1 MLNTYLLQTQE
12 LLQNPPAP
20 NPLYATANL
29 IDYINRARLIL
40 AGDAECV
47 RVYGQFSTVVGQR
60 QYPFSALNVATV
72 NPAVSAPFN
81 LRYLWYAVG
90 DPGGQASMRPRG
102 WPWFSQYK
110 LNNPVP
116 QPGAPQVWSQYGQ
129 GDSGSLF
136 IDPIP
141 DDVYTIFCDT
151 VCVPIALVDD
161 TTAEAIPYPW
171 TDAVPFFAAYYALL
185 SAQAPAR
192 QADAERMM
200 QRYEEFKTRA
210 RRMSNPSILPG
221 LYEQSAPVVSK
232 ANQLGAQ
239 SSGGGG

>member
-1 MLNTYLLQTQE
+1 MLNTYLLQTQQ
-12 LLQNPPAP
+12 LLQNPAAP
-20 NPLYATANL
+20 IPLYSDADLTS
-29 IDYINRARLIL
+29 YINRARLIL

-47 RVYGQFSTVVGQR
+47 RVYANFKTVAGQR
-60 QYPFSALNVATV
+60 QYDFADIDVAAV

-81 LRYLWYAVG
+81 ARFLWYVIG
-90 DPGGQASMRPRG
+90 DGQAAMRPRG
-102 WPWFSQYK
+102 WPWFAQYK

-116 QPGAPQVWSQYGQ
+116 ATGLPQVWSQYGQ
-129 GDSGSLF
+129 GDSGSIF

-141 DDVYTIFCDT
+141 DDVYTIVCDT

-161 TTAEAIPYPW
+161 TTVEAIPYPW

-221 LYEQSAPVVSK
+221 LYEQSAPVVSP
-232 ANQLGAQ
+232 ANQLGVQ
-239 SSGGGG
+239 SSARGG